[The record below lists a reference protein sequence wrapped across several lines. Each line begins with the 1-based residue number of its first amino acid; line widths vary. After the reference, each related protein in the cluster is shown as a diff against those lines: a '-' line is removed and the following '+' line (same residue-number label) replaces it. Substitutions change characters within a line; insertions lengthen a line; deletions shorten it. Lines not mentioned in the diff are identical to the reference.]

1 MTAMTTGIYIAA
13 FRFVRRVRAR
23 DTGSEVAIQRPPAS
37 PSVNINLYCFTT
49 VSVFQPAQSQ
59 FLLPLPHQPR
69 TNLWYISFYIIPSTF
84 YQQYAS
90 DTKSNMSSILSAR
103 EQEMACYIW
112 QTMKSTPEV
121 SCQPMSLFIHKPS
134 PNILFSVNT
143 LLLLSST
150 LSATP

>member
-1 MTAMTTGIYIAA
+1 MTAITTGTHIAA
-13 FRFVRRVRAR
+13 FRSVRRVRAR

-37 PSVNINLYCFTT
+37 PTVNINTYCFTT

-90 DTKSNMSSILSAR
+90 STNLNMSSILSAR
-103 EQEMACYIW
+103 EQEMVCLIW

-121 SCQPMSLFIHKPS
+121 SYQPMSLIHRPS
-134 PNILFSVNT
+134 PNISSSANT
-143 LLLLSST
+143 LLLLSYT